1 MSAFVK
7 SAKVIH
13 DIESD
18 LTYVEI
24 MYDKYTKDRG
34 YTTFTDYINTESTA
48 NWIHIESKKHSLVYE
63 KFLDTMV
70 KKTFDVWQRMAELTF
85 DTIMLYE
92 QPNEVIVRLVH
103 AIKILDPSFQPPR
116 ISMSTD
122 WQMDIMTTMCNT
134 CIPQAIQSCTE
145 PSRLEYFSKVL
156 KLIELE
162 Q

>member
-1 MSAFVK
+1 MSSFVK

-18 LTYVEI
+18 LSYVEI
-24 MYDKYTKDRG
+24 VYDKYTKEQG
-34 YTTFTDYINTESTA
+34 YTTFTDYINTEPTA
-48 NWIHIESKKHSLVYE
+48 NWTRIESKKHSLVYE

-70 KKTFDVWQRMAELTF
+70 RKTFEVWQRIAELTF

-92 QPNEVIVRLVH
+92 QPNDVIIRLVH
-103 AIKILDPSFQPPR
+103 AMKILDSSFQPPR
-116 ISMSTD
+116 VSMTTD
-122 WQMDIMTTMCNT
+122 WQMEIMTILCKT

>member
-7 SAKVIH
+7 YAKVIH

-18 LTYVEI
+18 LSYVEI
-24 MYDKYTKDRG
+24 TYDKYTKDQG
-34 YTTFTDYINTESTA
+34 YTTFTDYINTEPTA
-48 NWIHIESKKHSLVYE
+48 NWTRIESKKHSLVYE

-70 KKTFDVWQRMAELTF
+70 KKTLEVWQRMAELTF

-92 QPNEVIVRLVH
+92 QPGEVIVRLVH
-103 AIKILDPSFQPPR
+103 AMKILDSSFQPPR
-116 ISMSTD
+116 VSMTTD
-122 WQMDIMTTMCNT
+122 WQMDIMTTMCKT
-134 CIPQAIQSCTE
+134 CVPQAIQACTE
-145 PSRLEYFSKVL
+145 PSRLEYFSKIL